1 MTELETKNILGIIR
15 TAYPQAYKNM
25 TRQEG
30 LNLLSLWQQML
41 TDADYDAV
49 SDAVRQYIAQDKR
62 GYAPTIGQVVALVA
76 KQAANERTYDI
87 SPDVIKYVKL
97 LREKRGGG

>member
-30 LNLLSLWQQML
+30 LNLLSLWHQML
-41 TDADYDAV
+41 MDADYGTVQDAV
-49 SDAVRQYIAQDKR
+49 KQYIATDTR

-87 SPDVIKYVKL
+87 SPDVIKYVRKL
-97 LREKRGGG
+97 QESRGG